1 MVVHT
6 GVVYTLPL
14 CTTIFLKMNRLVRNM

>member
-14 CTTIFLKMNRLVRNM
+14 RTTVFLKMNPLVRNM